1 MNQKASN
8 PFIKGGRDARREG
21 RGRNGKREVAR
32 EGLSEGRMED
42 KRDTMREERKEVGG
56 QGQAERKESER
67 KGVGKIRQGWVVKVR
82 D

>member
-1 MNQKASN
+1 M
-8 PFIKGGRDARREG
+8 
-21 RGRNGKREVAR
+21 AR

-42 KRDTMREERKEVGG
+42 KRDTMREERKEVEG

-67 KGVGKIRQGWVVKVR
+67 KGVGKIREGWVVKVR